1 MIVYPVRKKLRFVTI
16 LMTLVLTGCMV
27 GPDFV
32 PPTVETPSDYRFDA
46 AEAAA
51 EVNLKWWELFKDPI
65 LYDLVTTSLENNRDI
80 KIAASR
86 IEEARAVLGFVRA
99 DQYPSFGIEGDA
111 STGNFLGGTKS
122 DSTDQAGFIGPTL
135 NWELDFW
142 GKFRRATESARAELM
157 ASEYALRTIQL
168 SLISEVA
175 STYYQLL
182 DFRQRLQISRDTLKS
197 RLKTLDIIQ
206 QRFDKGII
214 PELDLNQAQIQKE
227 IAAASIPQFERQIA
241 QTENVLSILLGR
253 LPAEIQSGKGLK
265 AQVTPPEIPVGLPST
280 LLERRPDVAEILYL
294 LQAQTEQIGVA
305 EALRFPAVSLN
316 GLVGVAGSDIA
327 GETTDGG
334 VWRAGAGLIG
344 PLFEFGKNIRRVE
357 IEEARTRQTLY
368 FYENTV
374 LTAFR
379 EVEDALVQID
389 TFKRQV
395 DAVARQ
401 VKAARNANVL
411 SNDRYDQGVTSY
423 LEVLETERQ
432 YFAAELD
439 LSELSQQRLNSYVRL
454 YKALGGGWM
463 TPEEMQSAK

>member
-1 MIVYPVRKKLRFVTI
+1 
-16 LMTLVLTGCMV
+16 
-27 GPDFV
+27 
-32 PPTVETPSDYRFDA
+32 
-46 AEAAA
+46 
-51 EVNLKWWELFKDPI
+51 
-65 LYDLVTTSLENNRDI
+65 
-80 KIAASR
+80 
-86 IEEARAVLGFVRA
+86 
-99 DQYPSFGIEGDA
+99 
-111 STGNFLGGTKS
+111 
-122 DSTDQAGFIGPTL
+122 
-135 NWELDFW
+135 
-142 GKFRRATESARAELM
+142 
-157 ASEYALRTIQL
+157 
-168 SLISEVA
+168 
-175 STYYQLL
+175 
-182 DFRQRLQISRDTLKS
+182 
-197 RLKTLDIIQ
+197 
-206 QRFDKGII
+206 
-214 PELDLNQAQIQKE
+214 
-227 IAAASIPQFERQIA
+227 
-241 QTENVLSILLGR
+241 
-253 LPAEIQSGKGLK
+253 
-265 AQVTPPEIPVGLPST
+265 
-280 LLERRPDVAEILYL
+280 
-294 LQAQTEQIGVA
+294 VA